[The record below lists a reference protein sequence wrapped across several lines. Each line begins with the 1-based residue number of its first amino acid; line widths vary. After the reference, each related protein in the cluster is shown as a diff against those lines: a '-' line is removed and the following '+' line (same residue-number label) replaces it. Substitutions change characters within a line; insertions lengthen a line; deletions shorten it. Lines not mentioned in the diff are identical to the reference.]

1 MYKGKDLKFSESS
14 NLFALERNNGLSAI
28 LGSVYQT
35 FNGVDVYNSIEKISI
50 ANNKNNVLP
59 LSIVIK

>member
-35 FNGVDVYNSIEKISI
+35 FNGVDVYNSIEKMC
-50 ANNKNNVLP
+50 
-59 LSIVIK
+59 